1 MKRSGRPGKNDENRA
16 CKEAILKA
24 TTSLIEEIGADA
36 VTVRKVIEKA
46 DVSTGTF
53 YHYFSDKND
62 LMMAFVR
69 EESFDGFELETPSDD
84 VAGRQVELYM
94 HLINRYQALGKDFM
108 KQFYTTNNQALSAY
122 LDEEDGRFSEG
133 TVMARAEKELEICTQ
148 LGHLPST
155 ADLHLLA
162 MDVCTIVKGCV
173 FEWCLSR
180 DRIDVQE
187 TLQRILRL
195 YFASLAHG
203 AGDI

>member
-1 MKRSGRPGKNDENRA
+1 MKKTGRPGKNDASRECRD
-16 CKEAILKA
+16 AILKA
-24 TTSLIEEIGADA
+24 TVALIDDIGADA

-62 LMMAFVR
+62 LMMSFVR
-69 EESFDGFELETPSDD
+69 EESFDDFDLKTPPKD

-94 HLINRYQALGKDFM
+94 HLIRRYQALGKGFK
-108 KQFYTTNNQALSAY
+108 KQFYTTDNHALSAY

-133 TVMARAEKELEICTQ
+133 TVMARSEKELEICTQ
-148 LGHLPST
+148 QGHLPAT

-173 FEWCLSR
+173 FEWCLTR
-180 DRIDVQE
+180 DRIDIQE
-187 TLQRILRL
+187 TIQRILRL
-195 YFASLAHG
+195 YFASLRTNQHE
-203 AGDI
+203 

>member
-1 MKRSGRPGKNDENRA
+1 MKKTGRPGKNDASRECRD
-16 CKEAILKA
+16 AILKA
-24 TTSLIEEIGADA
+24 TVALIDDIGADA

-62 LMMAFVR
+62 LMMSFVR
-69 EESFDGFELETPSDD
+69 EESFDDFDLKTPPKD

-94 HLINRYQALGKDFM
+94 HLIRRYQALGKDFM
-108 KQFYTTNNQALSAY
+108 KQFYTTDNHALSAY

-133 TVMARAEKELEICTQ
+133 TVMARSEKELEICTQ
-148 LGHLPST
+148 QGHLPAT

-173 FEWCLSR
+173 FEWCLTR
-180 DRIDVQE
+180 DRIDIQE

-195 YFASLAHG
+195 YFASLRTNQHE
-203 AGDI
+203 

>member
-1 MKRSGRPGKNDENRA
+1 MKKTGRPGKNDASRECRD
-16 CKEAILKA
+16 AILKA
-24 TTSLIEEIGADA
+24 TVALIDDIGADA

-62 LMMAFVR
+62 LMMSFVR
-69 EESFDGFELETPSDD
+69 EESFDDFDLKTPPKD

-94 HLINRYQALGKDFM
+94 HLIRRYQALGKDFM
-108 KQFYTTNNQALSAY
+108 KQFYTTDNHALSAY

-133 TVMARAEKELEICTQ
+133 TVMARSEKELEICTQ
-148 LGHLPST
+148 QGHLPAT

-173 FEWCLSR
+173 FEWCLTR
-180 DRIDVQE
+180 DRINIQE

-195 YFASLAHG
+195 YFASLRTNQHE
-203 AGDI
+203 

>member
-1 MKRSGRPGKNDENRA
+1 MKKTGRPGKNDASRECRD
-16 CKEAILKA
+16 AILKA
-24 TTSLIEEIGADA
+24 TVALIDDIGADA

-62 LMMAFVR
+62 LMMSFVR
-69 EESFDGFELETPSDD
+69 EESFDDFDLKTPPKD

-94 HLINRYQALGKDFM
+94 HLIRRYQALGKDFM
-108 KQFYTTNNQALSAY
+108 KQFYTTDNHALSAY

-133 TVMARAEKELEICTQ
+133 TVMARSEKELEICTQ
-148 LGHLPST
+148 QGHLPAT

-173 FEWCLSR
+173 FEWCLTR
-180 DRIDVQE
+180 DRIDIQE

-195 YFASLAHG
+195 YFASLRTNHHE
-203 AGDI
+203 

>member
-1 MKRSGRPGKNDENRA
+1 MKKTGRPGKNDASRECRD
-16 CKEAILKA
+16 AILKA
-24 TTSLIEEIGADA
+24 TVALIDDIGADA

-62 LMMAFVR
+62 LMMSFVR
-69 EESFDGFELETPSDD
+69 EESFDDFALKTPPKD

-94 HLINRYQALGKDFM
+94 HLIRRYQALGKDFM
-108 KQFYTTNNQALSAY
+108 KQFYTTDNHALSAY

-133 TVMARAEKELEICTQ
+133 TVMARSEKELEICTQ
-148 LGHLPST
+148 QGHLPAT

-173 FEWCLSR
+173 FEWCLTR
-180 DRIDVQE
+180 DRIDIQE

-195 YFASLAHG
+195 YFASLRTNQHE
-203 AGDI
+203 